1 MTTLPSNDVTAMIDF
16 LNERVPLLLPRRL
29 TAWLAGSI
37 LEPEQFREGS
47 DVDVF
52 LRGPGVD
59 FFDLTGFFDL
69 TVEFGRKF
77 GRMLHVYPTDSFRG
91 VPQEQIPVNLEK
103 HMRHVQHMHPDF
115 GRRNP

>member
-1 MTTLPSNDVTAMIDF
+1 MPSSDITAMINF
-16 LNERVPLLLPRRL
+16 INERVPPLLPRRL

-37 LEPEQFREGS
+37 LDPEQFQEGS

-59 FFDLTGFFDL
+59 FFDLTEFFDL

-77 GRMLHVYPTDSFRG
+77 GRMLHVYPTDAFSG
-91 VPQEQIPVNLEK
+91 VPQEKIPVK
-103 HMRHVQHMHPDF
+103 HMPTMQHMRLDFVRMHP
-115 GRRNP
+115 